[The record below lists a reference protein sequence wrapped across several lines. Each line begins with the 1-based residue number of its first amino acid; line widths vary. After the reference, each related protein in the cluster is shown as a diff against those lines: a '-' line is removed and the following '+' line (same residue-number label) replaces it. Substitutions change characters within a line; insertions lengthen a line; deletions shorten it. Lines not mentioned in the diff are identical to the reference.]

1 MRANKEDAVNLGSW
15 GFYLLVVAVLALIGW
30 GFFQITLNAEIHVDN
45 TNASYRNYEK
55 LADMIAG
62 ADRLPNNDS
71 RSNFTSIVS
80 AAVSDDKVT
89 NLEYRRIRG
98 AYKKAQKS
106 ASILDIKHAIQQ

>member
-1 MRANKEDAVNLGSW
+1 MKANKEDAVNLGSW
-15 GFYLLVVAVLALIGW
+15 GLYLLVAAVL
-30 GFFQITLNAEIHVDN
+30 D
-45 TNASYRNYEK
+45 TNASYPNYEK